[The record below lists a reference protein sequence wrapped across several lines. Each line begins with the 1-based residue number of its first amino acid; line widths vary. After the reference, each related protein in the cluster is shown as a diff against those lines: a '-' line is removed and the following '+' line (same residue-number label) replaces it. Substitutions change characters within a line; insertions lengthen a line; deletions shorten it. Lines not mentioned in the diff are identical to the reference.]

1 MKAYTTI
8 YNKKTKKHEKM
19 VLTLEEA
26 KAKLTAKQYEKL
38 VSFKGIYTAS
48 LSGYVA

>member
-1 MKAYTTI
+1 MKAYITI
-8 YNKKTKKHEKM
+8 YHKNAKDEKL

-38 VSFKGIYTAS
+38 VSFKGIHTS
-48 LSGYVA
+48 KMNGYVA